1 VRDGSSSILRTIGKS
16 RQEEDDEVGSD
27 EEEEES
33 DGEESSEEDSEELQH
48 TKTVKAKGS
57 AKKPKRKRNT
67 TFNKAGALL
76 GDFKVEFKD
85 EQCTEPLVF
94 MEGRGIR
101 CRSCNI
107 EVSHR
112 DMHKLKRH
120 CKSQRHLKSV
130 VRRGSEAIMR
140 EKVRVESFV
149 SLLSLLSLLSLSS
162 LLSSPFSYSSHS
174 IYSRS
179 LFTPSLPLPLSF
191 TFLRC

>member
-1 VRDGSSSILRTIGKS
+1 M
-16 RQEEDDEVGSD
+16 GSD

-33 DGEESSEEDSEELQH
+33 DEEESSEEDSEELQH

-57 AKKPKRKRNT
+57 AKKPKPKRKRNT

-107 EVSHR
+107 DATCTSSRDTASH
-112 DMHKLKRH
+112 K
-120 CKSQRHLKSV
+120 
-130 VRRGSEAIMR
+130 G
-140 EKVRVESFV
+140 
-149 SLLSLLSLLSLSS
+149 
-162 LLSSPFSYSSHS
+162 
-174 IYSRS
+174 
-179 LFTPSLPLPLSF
+179 T
-191 TFLRC
+191 